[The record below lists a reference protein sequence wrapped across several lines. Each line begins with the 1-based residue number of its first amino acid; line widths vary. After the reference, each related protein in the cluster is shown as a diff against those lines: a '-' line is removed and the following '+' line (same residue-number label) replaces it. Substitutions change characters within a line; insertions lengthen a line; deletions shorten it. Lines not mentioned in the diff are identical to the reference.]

1 MTYQEAIS
9 RGYIKI
15 VTKPLA
21 SQSEAEAVASHK
33 KRGGADVVVVR
44 SIVDGKSGGWI
55 PMSKGGLDGAE
66 MSSLRDR
73 IALAAV
79 KRELGSGDEQEIREA
94 YKAMGQELAE
104 DRGGWGGI
112 IALSQ
117 YGHMLK
123 DGFKSIQEAERY
135 VVNYYSSRMNLLRQ

>member
-1 MTYQEAIS
+1 MSEYNREQAIS
-9 RGYIKI
+9 WIYGKIGRGFHGDL
-15 VTKPLA
+15 KPTILE
-21 SQSEAEAVASHK
+21 EA
-33 KRGGADVVVVR
+33 KRKFD
-44 SIVDGKSGGWI
+44 
-55 PMSKGGLDGAE
+55 LDGE
-66 MSSLRDR
+66 EVVKIKRYFDEEYGWKLSSLRDR